1 MSLFDKDDLINE
13 ADKPKLEQQAKL
25 TKSGIT
31 INHASRDADLLIVQT
46 ALKEGKHYPTVLTD
60 EDTDLIVLALYHLG
74 MKKGFAS
81 EIKQNRA
88 SSQH

>member
-1 MSLFDKDDLINE
+1 MSLFDRDDLINE

-60 EDTDLIVLALYHLG
+60 EDTDLIVLALHHFTNEKVLYST
-74 MKKGFAS
+74 S
-81 EIKQNRA
+81 EPKQ
-88 SSQH
+88 SQ

>member
-31 INHASRDADLLIVQT
+31 INHASRDADFLIVQT
-46 ALKEGKHYPTVLTD
+46 ALIEGKHYPTVLTD
-60 EDTDLIVLALYHLG
+60 EDTDLIVLALHHFTNEKVLYST
-74 MKKGFAS
+74 S
-81 EIKQNRA
+81 EPKQ
-88 SSQH
+88 SQ